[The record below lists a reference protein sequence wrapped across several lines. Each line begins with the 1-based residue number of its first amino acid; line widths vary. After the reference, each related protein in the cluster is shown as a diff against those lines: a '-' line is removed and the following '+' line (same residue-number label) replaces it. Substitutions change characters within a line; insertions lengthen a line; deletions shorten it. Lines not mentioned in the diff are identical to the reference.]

1 VRGTRAA
8 AAVIGLAIL
17 ASCGGC
23 GDTGGGSPPPPP
35 TSRFVRETGK
45 NDAVIVFVHG
55 LMGDAE
61 ASWKN
66 NQTGASWPDLVG
78 RDKEL
83 ATADV
88 YLVSYGSP
96 AIGASSSV
104 EQIAQRLL
112 QQTTDAR
119 IFSAYPRVY
128 FITHSMG
135 GLVTKRMLNELYTPA
150 RVAELRKV
158 RAVVFL
164 STPAQGAP
172 LADIAAWISM
182 NPQMNDLRPADF
194 NTFLQSL
201 ENDWQTLLRDRDRA
215 REFYPQAY
223 CAYET
228 LPTHGARVV
237 TSVYAAT
244 RCDNTPYA
252 MDFDHIAMAKPSDDR
267 TDPYLWTKARL
278 AEADR
283 IATVSALVTRAGPTV
298 MPLESAIGRNPEAWS
313 AVGDTAW
320 KSSAAGANPQSS
332 GVAISAYERAARVD
346 PSNAVYRAKIGSSL
360 VALGRYQD
368 ALPHLERAVALD
380 PTVAWYHNDLCQALS
395 KLDRA
400 AEADT
405 ACTAAVRIAPK
416 DEEFQLRL
424 KDVRRQRIAI
434 DPGRGRGRGPVR

>member
-1 VRGTRAA
+1 VNRLRLAVAVLALAA
-8 AAVIGLAIL
+8 I
-17 ASCGGC
+17 ASCGVRN
-23 GDTGGGSPPPPP
+23 GDDDATPPPGDVSHYVRQ
-35 TSRFVRETGK
+35 SRK
-45 NDAVIVFVHG
+45 NGAIIVFVHG

-61 ASWKN
+61 KSWTN
-66 NQTGASWPDLVG
+66 DRTGASWPGLLG
-78 RDKEL
+78 RDPEL
-83 ATADV
+83 GAADV
-88 YLVSYGSP
+88 YLASYGSP
-96 AIGASSSV
+96 AIGASSNV

-112 QQTTDAR
+112 QQATDAEV
-119 IFSAYPRVY
+119 FGAYQRVY

-172 LADIAAWISM
+172 LADIAAWLSM
-182 NPQMNDLRPADF
+182 NPQMKDLKPADF

-215 REFYPQAY
+215 REFYPQAF

-244 RCDNTPYA
+244 RCDNTPYG
-252 MDFDHIAMAKPSDDR
+252 MDFDHIAMAKPADDK
-267 TDPYLWTKARL
+267 TDPYVWTKARL

-283 IATVSALVTRAGPTV
+283 IATVAALVTKTGPDAI
-298 MPLESAIGRNPEAWS
+298 PQESEVGQDPEAWN
-313 AVGDTAW
+313 AVGDALW
-320 KSSAAGANPQSS
+320 KGGTTPNPI
-332 GVAISAYERAARVD
+332 AITAYERAARLD

-360 VALGRYQD
+360 VAAGRYEN
-368 ALPHLERAVALD
+368 ALPYLERAVALD

-395 KLDRA
+395 KLGRA

-416 DEEFQLRL
+416 NEEFQSLL
-424 KDVRRQRIAI
+424 KDVRRQRLAI
-434 DPGRGRGRGPVR
+434 EPGRGRGSDRGPVR

>member
-1 VRGTRAA
+1 MTRLRSATA
-8 AAVIGLAIL
+8 GLALAAL

-23 GDTGGGSPPPPP
+23 NGDAAARPPGDV
-35 TSRFVRETGK
+35 SRFVRQTGK

-55 LMGDAE
+55 LMGDA
-61 ASWKN
+61 AKSWTN
-66 NQTGASWPDLVG
+66 DRTGASWPDLLG
-78 RDKEL
+78 RDQEL
-83 ATADV
+83 AAADV
-88 YLVSYGSP
+88 YLASYGSP
-96 AIGASSSV
+96 AIGASSNV
-104 EQIAQRLL
+104 EQIAQRML
-112 QQTTDAR
+112 QQASDAQVFGGYR
-119 IFSAYPRVY
+119 RVY

-172 LADIAAWISM
+172 LADIAAWLSM
-182 NPQMNDLRPADF
+182 NPQMKDLKPADF

-215 REFYPQAY
+215 REFYPQAF

-244 RCDNTPYA
+244 RCDNTPYG
-252 MDFDHIAMAKPSDDR
+252 MDFDHIAMAKPADDR
-267 TDPYLWTKARL
+267 TDPYVWTKARL

-283 IATVSALVTRAGPTV
+283 IATVAALVTKTGPDAV
-298 MPLESAIGRNPEAWS
+298 PQDSEVGPDPEAWN
-313 AVGDTAW
+313 AVGDALW
-320 KSSAAGANPQSS
+320 KSGGTGPNPI
-332 GVAISAYERAARVD
+332 AIVAYERAARLD

-360 VALGRYQD
+360 VAAGRYEN

-380 PTVAWYHNDLCQALS
+380 PTVAWYHNDLCRALS
-395 KLDRA
+395 KLGRA
-400 AEADT
+400 DEAD
-405 ACTAAVRIAPK
+405 ASCTTAVRIAPK
-416 DEEFQLRL
+416 NEEFQSLL
-424 KDVRRQRIAI
+424 KDVRRQRFAI
-434 DPGRGRGRGPVR
+434 DTGRGRGNDRGPVR